1 MLQVIRADGEF
12 DPKVEPDLSHEDL
25 LKMHRYM
32 LTVRRFNEKGMSLQR
47 QGRIGFFIEST
58 GQEACQIGMSYTLSP
73 IDWAFPS
80 YRDPG
85 TCLVKG
91 VPLSALFDQIMGNS
105 ADEAHGRSMPV
116 HWGFSKWKIV
126 SLSSP
131 IGSKLLHAV
140 GIAYAA
146 KFRGEKSIALASLG
160 EGATSQGEFH
170 AAMNF
175 AGIWKTP
182 VVFFCENN
190 QYAISLPVR
199 RQTAS
204 ESIAIKAEAYGFEG
218 VQIDGNDILAVYK
231 ATKSAVD
238 KARSGGGPTLI
249 EAITY
254 RMGGHSTS
262 DDPSVYRSAEEVELW
277 KKRDPITR
285 FTAYLIKKGVLS
297 EQDNERYMKEI
308 DAEMA
313 QLVKE
318 REAIPQPAS
327 STLFTDV
334 YSEMPW
340 HLREEAEEFMRDEGS
355 GGGESKGEAYQRDPG
370 AMF

>member
-1 MLQVIRADGEF
+1 MLQIIRADGEF

-25 LKMHRYM
+25 LKMHRFM
-32 LTVRRFNEKGMSLQR
+32 LTVRKLNERGMSLQR
-47 QGRIGFFIEST
+47 QGRIGFFMEST
-58 GQEACQIGMSYTLSP
+58 GQEACQIGTSYTLSP

-85 TCLVKG
+85 TCLVRG
-91 VPLSALFDQIMGNS
+91 VPMSNLLDQIMANS
-105 ADEAHGRSMPV
+105 ADESKGRQMPV
-116 HWGFSKWKIV
+116 HWSFRQWKIV

-131 IGSKLLHAV
+131 VGSRLLHAV
-140 GIAYAA
+140 GVAFASKY
-146 KFRGEKSIALASLG
+146 KGEKSVTLTSFG

-175 AGIWKTP
+175 AGVYKTP
-182 VVFFCENN
+182 VIFVCENN

-238 KARSGGGPTLI
+238 KARAGGGPTLI

-262 DDPSVYRSAEEVELW
+262 DDPTVYRSAEEVELW
-277 KKRDPITR
+277 RKRDPIVR
-285 FTAYLIKKGVLS
+285 FTRYLINKGVINEKENSDMIAKIDSELS
-297 EQDNERYMKEI
+297 KAI
-308 DAEMA
+308 
-313 QLVKE
+313 KE
-318 REAIPQPAS
+318 REAIPPPDP

-334 YSEMPW
+334 YSEIPW
-340 HLREEAEEFMRDEGS
+340 HIREEAEEFMREEGGS
-355 GGGESKGEAYQRDPG
+355 GKRAEE
-370 AMF
+370 

>member
-1 MLQVIRADGEF
+1 MLQVIRADGQF
-12 DPKVEPDLSHEDL
+12 DPKIEPDLSREDL
-25 LKMHRYM
+25 LKMHRFM

-47 QGRIGFFIEST
+47 QGRVGFFMEST
-58 GQEACQIGMSYTLSP
+58 GQEACQIGMSYTLSSM
-73 IDWAFPS
+73 DWAFPS

-85 TCLVKG
+85 TCLVRG
-91 VPLSALFDQIMGNS
+91 VPMSDLWDQIMGNS
-105 ADEAHGRSMPV
+105 ADEAKGRQMPV

-131 IGSKLLHAV
+131 IAAKLPHAV
-140 GIAYAA
+140 GVAYAA
-146 KFRGEKSIALASLG
+146 KYRREKSVVLASFG
-160 EGATSQGEFH
+160 EGATSQGEWH

-175 AGIWKTP
+175 AGVYKTP

-218 VQIDGNDILAVYK
+218 VQVDGNDVLAVYK

-262 DDPSVYRSAEEVELW
+262 DDPSVYRSADEVELW

-285 FTAYLIKKGVLS
+285 FTAYLMRKGIIS
-297 EQDNERYMKEI
+297 EKENEKLIEEVDTEI
-308 DAEMA
+308 AA
-313 QLVKE
+313 VIKE
-318 REAIPQPAS
+318 REAVSPPSA

-334 YSEMPW
+334 
-340 HLREEAEEFMRDEGS
+340 
-355 GGGESKGEAYQRDPG
+355 
-370 AMF
+370 

>member
-12 DPKVEPDLSHEDL
+12 NPKVEPDLSREDL
-25 LKMHRYM
+25 LRMHRYM

-47 QGRIGFFIEST
+47 QGRIGFFMEST
-58 GQEACQIGMSYTLSP
+58 GQEACQIGMSYTLSNG
-73 IDWAFPS
+73 DWAFPS

-85 TCLVKG
+85 TCLVRG
-91 VPLSALFDQIMGNS
+91 VPMSALWDQIMGNS
-105 ADEAHGRSMPV
+105 ADEAKGRQMPV

-131 IGSKLLHAV
+131 IAAKLPHAV
-140 GIAYAA
+140 GVAYAA
-146 KFRGEKSIALASLG
+146 KYRREKSVVLASFG

-175 AGIWKTP
+175 AGVYKAP

-218 VQIDGNDILAVYK
+218 VQVDGNDILAVYK

-262 DDPSVYRSAEEVELW
+262 DDPTVYRNAEEVELW

-285 FTAYLIKKGVLS
+285 FTAYLMRKGVIS
-297 EQDNERYMKEI
+297 EQENSKLLEQI
-308 DAEMA
+308 DSELSAII
-313 QLVKE
+313 KE
-318 REAIPQPAS
+318 REAVPPPAA

-340 HLREEAEEFMRDEGS
+340 HLREEVEEFMKDEGES
-355 GGGESKGEAYQRDPG
+355 GAKGEGYERDSG

>member
-1 MLQVIRADGEF
+1 MLQVIRADGES
-12 DPKVEPDLSHEDL
+12 DPKVEPYLSTEEL

-32 LTVRRFNEKGMSLQR
+32 LTVRKFNEKCMSLQR
-47 QGRIGFFIEST
+47 QGRLGFFMEST
-58 GQEACQIGMSYTLSP
+58 GQEACQIGMAYTLSP
-73 IDWAFPS
+73 NDWAFPS

-85 TCLVKG
+85 TCLVRG
-91 VPLSALFDQIMGNS
+91 VPMSALFDQMMGNS
-105 ADEAHGRSMPV
+105 ADESKGRQMPV
-116 HWGFSKWKIV
+116 HWSFRGWKIV
-126 SLSSP
+126 SVSSP
-131 IGSKLLHAV
+131 VGSRILHAV
-140 GIAYAA
+140 GAAYAA
-146 KFRGEKSIALASLG
+146 KFKGEKSVSLVSFG

-175 AGIWKTP
+175 AGVYKTP

-190 QYAISLPVR
+190 QYAISLPAR

-204 ESIAIKAEAYGFEG
+204 ESIAVKAEAYGFEG
-218 VQIDGNDILAVYK
+218 VQIDGNDVLAVYK

-277 KKRDPITR
+277 KKRDPLVR
-285 FTAYLIKKGVLS
+285 FTRYLINKGVI
-297 EQDNERYMKEI
+297 NEKQI
-308 DAEMA
+308 AETTGRIEA
-313 QLVKE
+313 DLAKTVKE
-318 REAIPQPAS
+318 REAIPPPDP

-334 YSEMPW
+334 YSEVPW
-340 HLREEAEEFMRDEGS
+340 HIREEAEEFMTEEGN
-355 GGGESKGEAYQRDPG
+355 KGARSEE
-370 AMF
+370 

>member
-1 MLQVIRADGEF
+1 
-12 DPKVEPDLSHEDL
+12 
-25 LKMHRYM
+25 
-32 LTVRRFNEKGMSLQR
+32 
-47 QGRIGFFIEST
+47 
-58 GQEACQIGMSYTLSP
+58 
-73 IDWAFPS
+73 
-80 YRDPG
+80 
-85 TCLVKG
+85 
-91 VPLSALFDQIMGNS
+91 MGNS
-105 ADEAHGRSMPV
+105 ADEGKGRQMPV

-131 IGSKLLHAV
+131 IGAKLLHAV
-140 GIAYAA
+140 GVAYAA
-146 KFRGEKSIALASLG
+146 KYRREKAVALASFG

-175 AGIWKTP
+175 AGVYKTP

-218 VQIDGNDILAVYK
+218 VQVDGNDILAVYK

-249 EAITY
+249 EAVTY

-262 DDPSVYRSAEEVELW
+262 DDPTIYRSADEVELW
-277 KKRDPITR
+277 KKRDPIVR
-285 FTAYLIKKGVLS
+285 FTKYLIRKGIIS
-297 EQDNERYMKEI
+297 EKENEKFLEQI
-308 DAEMA
+308 DSEMTK
-313 QLVKE
+313 VIKE
-318 REAIPQPAS
+318 REVIAPPDV

-340 HLREEAEEFMRDEGS
+340 HLREEANEFMRDEGEP
-355 GGGESKGEAYQRDPG
+355 GAEKGEE
-370 AMF
+370 

>member
-1 MLQVIRADGEF
+1 MLQVIRADGEY
-12 DPKVEPDLSHEDL
+12 DPKLEPDLSREDL
-25 LKMHRYM
+25 LRMHRFM

-47 QGRIGFFIEST
+47 QGRIGFFMEST
-58 GQEACQIGMSYTLSP
+58 GQEACQIGMAYTLSNG
-73 IDWAFPS
+73 DWAFPS

-91 VPLSALFDQIMGNS
+91 VPMSALWDQIMGNS
-105 ADEAHGRSMPV
+105 ADEAKGRQMPV

-131 IGSKLLHAV
+131 IAAKLPHAV
-140 GIAYAA
+140 GVAYAA
-146 KFRGEKSIALASLG
+146 KYRREKSVVLASLG

-175 AGIWKTP
+175 AGVWKTP

-262 DDPSVYRSAEEVELW
+262 DDPSVYRNAEEVELW
-277 KKRDPITR
+277 KKRDPISR
-285 FTAYLIKKGVLS
+285 FTAYLMRKGVIS
-297 EQDNERYMKEI
+297 EKENSKLIEEI
-308 DAEMA
+308 DSELSA
-313 QLVKE
+313 VIKE
-318 REAIPQPAS
+318 REAIPPPSA

-340 HLREEAEEFMRDEGS
+340 HLREEAEEFMREEGENAS
-355 GGGESKGEAYQRDPG
+355 KGGGYERDSG

>member
-32 LTVRRFNEKGMSLQR
+32 LTVMRFNEKGMSLQR
-47 QGRIGFFIEST
+47 QGRIGFFMEST
-58 GQEACQIGMSYTLSP
+58 GQEACQIGMAYTLTP

-85 TCLVKG
+85 TCLVRG

-105 ADEAHGRSMPV
+105 ADEANGRQMPV
-116 HWGFSKWKIV
+116 HWGFRDWKIV

-131 IGSKLLHAV
+131 IAAKLPHAV
-140 GIAYAA
+140 GVAYAA
-146 KFRGEKSIALASLG
+146 KFRGEKSVVLASLG

-175 AGIWKTP
+175 AGVYKTP
-182 VVFFCENN
+182 LVFFCENN

-254 RMGGHSTS
+254 RIGGHST
-262 DDPSVYRSAEEVELW
+262 
-277 KKRDPITR
+277 
-285 FTAYLIKKGVLS
+285 
-297 EQDNERYMKEI
+297 
-308 DAEMA
+308 
-313 QLVKE
+313 
-318 REAIPQPAS
+318 
-327 STLFTDV
+327 
-334 YSEMPW
+334 
-340 HLREEAEEFMRDEGS
+340 
-355 GGGESKGEAYQRDPG
+355 
-370 AMF
+370 

>member
-1 MLQVIRADGEF
+1 MLQVIKADGEF

-32 LTVRRFNEKGMSLQR
+32 LTVRKFNEKGMSLQR
-47 QGRIGFFIEST
+47 QGRIGFFMEST
-58 GQEACQIGMSYTLSP
+58 GQEACQIGMSYTLTP

-85 TCLVKG
+85 TCLVRG
-91 VPLSALFDQIMGNS
+91 VPMGSLWDQIMGNS
-105 ADEAHGRSMPV
+105 ADEAKGRQMPV
-116 HWGFSKWKIV
+116 HWGFSPWKIV

-131 IGSKLLHAV
+131 IGAKLLHAV
-140 GIAYAA
+140 GVAYAS
-146 KFRGEKSIALASLG
+146 KFRGEKAIALASFG

-175 AGIWKTP
+175 AGVFKTP

-231 ATKSAVD
+231 ATKSAAD

-262 DDPSVYRSAEEVELW
+262 DDATIYRNADEVEMW
-277 KKRDPITR
+277 KKRDPIVR
-285 FTAYLIKKGVLS
+285 FTAYLIKKGVIS
-297 EQDNERYMKEI
+297 EQENQKFIEEI
-308 DAEMA
+308 DAEMSKV
-313 QLVKE
+313 VKE
-318 REAIPQPAS
+318 REAVPLPAA

-340 HLREEAEEFMRDEGS
+340 HLREEADEFMREEGENAPS
-355 GGGESKGEAYQRDPG
+355 NREGYQKEDG
-370 AMF
+370 TLF

>member
-25 LKMHRYM
+25 LRMHRYM

-47 QGRIGFFIEST
+47 QGRIGFFMEST
-58 GQEACQIGMSYTLSP
+58 GQEACQIGMAYTLNP

-91 VPLSALFDQIMGNS
+91 VPMSALWDQIMGNS
-105 ADEAHGRSMPV
+105 ADESNGRQMPV
-116 HWGFSKWKIV
+116 HWGFHGQKIV

-131 IGSKLLHAV
+131 IGAKLLHAV
-140 GIAYAA
+140 GVAFAA
-146 KFRGEKSIALASLG
+146 KYRREKSVALASFG

-170 AAMNF
+170 SAMNF
-175 AGIWKTP
+175 AGVYKTP
-182 VVFFCENN
+182 NVFFCENN

-204 ESIAIKAEAYGFEG
+204 ESIAIKAEGYGFEG

-285 FTAYLIKKGVLS
+285 FTAYLIKKGVLT
-297 EQDNERYMKEI
+297 EQENKKFMEEI
-308 DAEMA
+308 DAEMS
-313 QLVKE
+313 QVVKE
-318 REAIPQPAS
+318 REAIPPPDAS
-327 STLFTDV
+327 KLFTDV

-340 HLREEAEEFMRDEGS
+340 HLREEADEFMRDEGS
-355 GGGESKGEAYQRDPG
+355 GVEREGAGYQKDPG

>member
-1 MLQVIRADGEF
+1 MLQVIRADGDF
-12 DPKVEPDLSHEDL
+12 DPKVEPDLSREDL

-47 QGRIGFFIEST
+47 QGRIGFFMEST
-58 GQEACQIGMSYTLSP
+58 GQEACQIGMAYTLSP
-73 IDWAFPS
+73 TDWAFPS

-85 TCLVKG
+85 ACLVKG

-105 ADEAHGRSMPV
+105 ADESDGRSMPV
-116 HWGFSKWKIV
+116 HWGFHRQKIV

-131 IGSKLLHAV
+131 IAAKLPHAV
-140 GIAYAA
+140 GVAFAA
-146 KFRGEKSIALASLG
+146 KYRREKSVVLASFG

-175 AGIWKTP
+175 AGVYKTP
-182 VVFFCENN
+182 VIFFCENN

-204 ESIAIKAEAYGFEG
+204 ENVAIKAEAYGFEG

-262 DDPSVYRSAEEVELW
+262 DDPNVYRSSEEVELW

-285 FTAYLIKKGVLS
+285 FTAYLIKKGITN
-297 EQDNERYMKEI
+297 EQEIKKVMEEI
-308 DAEMA
+308 DAEMTR
-313 QLVKE
+313 VIKE
-318 REAIPQPAS
+318 REAIPPPAP

-340 HLREEAEEFMRDEGS
+340 HLREEAEEFMKEEENAGGAK
-355 GGGESKGEAYQRDPG
+355 GGGYEKDPG

>member
-1 MLQVIRADGEF
+1 MLQVIRADGDF

-32 LTVRRFNEKGMSLQR
+32 LTVRRLNEKGMSLQR
-47 QGRIGFFIEST
+47 QGRIGFFMEST

-105 ADEAHGRSMPV
+105 ADESNGRQMPV

-146 KFRGEKSIALASLG
+146 KFRGEKSVALASFG

-175 AGIWKTP
+175 AGVWKTP
-182 VVFFCENN
+182 VIFFCENN

-262 DDPSVYRSAEEVELW
+262 DDPKVYRSPEEVELW
-277 KKRDPITR
+277 NKRDPIAR
-285 FTAYLIKKGVLS
+285 FTAYLIKKGILS
-297 EQDNERYMKEI
+297 EHDNEKYMKEI

-313 QLVKE
+313 QVVKE
-318 REAIPQPAS
+318 REAIPAPAS

-340 HLREEAEEFMRDEGS
+340 HLREEAEEFMRDEG
-355 GGGESKGEAYQRDPG
+355 EE
-370 AMF
+370 

>member
-1 MLQVIRADGEF
+1 MLQVIRADGGF
-12 DPKVEPDLSHEDL
+12 DPKVEPDLSREDL

-32 LTVRRFNEKGMSLQR
+32 LTVRKPNEKGMSLQR
-47 QGRIGFFIEST
+47 QGRLGFFMEST
-58 GQEACQIGMSYTLSP
+58 GQEACQIGSAYALTP
-73 IDWAFPS
+73 QDWALPS

-85 TCLVKG
+85 VCLVRG
-91 VPLSALFDQIMGNS
+91 VPLSTLFDQLMGNS
-105 ADEAHGRSMPV
+105 ADESHGRSMPT
-116 HWGFSKWKIV
+116 HWSFKKQNIV

-146 KFRGEKSIALASLG
+146 KYKRDKLVCFTSIG

-175 AGIWKTP
+175 AGVFRAP

-190 QYAISLPVR
+190 QYAISLPAR

-204 ESIAIKAEAYGFEG
+204 ENFAVKAEAYGFEG
-218 VQIDGNDILAVYK
+218 VQIDGNDVLAVYK

-238 KARSGGGPTLI
+238 KARSGGGPTFI

-254 RMGGHSTS
+254 RMGGHSSS
-262 DDPSVYRSAEEVELW
+262 DDPSVYRNSEEVELW
-277 KKRDPITR
+277 KKRDPIVR
-285 FTAYLIKKGVLS
+285 FTAYLVKKGIIS
-297 EQDNERYMKEI
+297 EKENEKFMEEI
-308 DAEMA
+308 DAEMTRV
-313 QLVKE
+313 VKE
-318 REAIPQPAS
+318 REKIAAPDP

-334 YSEMPW
+334 YSEIPW
-340 HLREEAEEFMRDEGS
+340 HLQEEADEYMREEAYNKKEGE
-355 GGGESKGEAYQRDPG
+355 GQEG
-370 AMF
+370 

>member
-1 MLQVIRADGEF
+1 MLQVIKADGEF

-32 LTVRRFNEKGMSLQR
+32 LTVRKFNEKGMSLQR
-47 QGRIGFFIEST
+47 QGRIGFFMEST
-58 GQEACQIGMSYTLSP
+58 GQEACQIGMSYTLSAG
-73 IDWAFPS
+73 DWAFPS

-85 TCLVKG
+85 TCLVRG
-91 VPLSALFDQIMGNS
+91 VPMSALWDQIMGNS
-105 ADEAHGRSMPV
+105 ADESRGRQMPV
-116 HWGFSKWKIV
+116 HWGFRQWKIV

-140 GIAYAA
+140 GVAFAA
-146 KFRGEKSIALASLG
+146 KFRGEKSVALASFG

-175 AGIWKTP
+175 AGVYKTP

-204 ESIAIKAEAYGFEG
+204 ENIAVKAEAYGFEG

-238 KARSGGGPTLI
+238 KARSGGGPSLI

-262 DDPSVYRSAEEVELW
+262 DDPSIYRSVEEVELW
-277 KKRDPITR
+277 KKRDPIVR
-285 FTAYLIKKGVLS
+285 FTKYLIKKGIIS
-297 EQDNERYMKEI
+297 EKENEKFLEQI
-308 DAEMA
+308 DAGMTK
-313 QLVKE
+313 VIKE
-318 REAIPQPAS
+318 REVIAPPDP

-340 HLREEAEEFMRDEGS
+340 HIREEASEFMKDEGAPS
-355 GGGESKGEAYQRDPG
+355 AANGEE
-370 AMF
+370 

>member
-12 DPKVEPDLSHEDL
+12 DPKVEPDLSREDL

-32 LTVRRFNEKGMSLQR
+32 LTVRRLNEKGMSLQR
-47 QGRIGFFIEST
+47 QGRIGFFMEST
-58 GQEACQIGMSYTLSP
+58 GQEACQIGMAYTLSP

-85 TCLVKG
+85 FCLVKG

-105 ADEAHGRSMPV
+105 ADESDGRSMPV
-116 HWGFSKWKIV
+116 HWSFHGQKIV

-131 IGSKLLHAV
+131 IAAKLPQAV
-140 GIAYAA
+140 GVAFAA
-146 KFRGEKSIALASLG
+146 KYRREKSVVLASLG

-175 AGIWKTP
+175 AGVYKTP
-182 VVFFCENN
+182 VIFFCENN

-218 VQIDGNDILAVYK
+218 VQIDGNDVLAVYK
-231 ATKSAVD
+231 ATRSAVD

-262 DDPSVYRSAEEVELW
+262 DDPTVYRSSEEVEMW

-285 FTAYLIKKGVLS
+285 FTAYLVKKGITNEQEIKKVM
-297 EQDNERYMKEI
+297 EEI
-308 DAEMA
+308 DAEMTR
-313 QLVKE
+313 VIKE
-318 REAIPQPAS
+318 REAIPPPAP

-340 HLREEAEEFMRDEGS
+340 HLREEAEEFMKDEGNAGGAK
-355 GGGESKGEAYQRDPG
+355 GGGYEKDPG

>member
-1 MLQVIRADGEF
+1 MLQVIKADGEF

-25 LKMHRYM
+25 LKMQRYM
-32 LTVRRFNEKGMSLQR
+32 LTVRKFNEKGMSLQR
-47 QGRIGFFIEST
+47 QGRIGFFMEST
-58 GQEACQIGMSYTLSP
+58 GQEACQIGMSYTLTA

-85 TCLVKG
+85 TCLVRG
-91 VPLSALFDQIMGNS
+91 VPMSALWDQIMGNS
-105 ADEAHGRSMPV
+105 ADESKGRQMPV
-116 HWGFSKWKIV
+116 HWSFKPWKIV
-126 SLSSP
+126 SVASP
-131 IGSKLLHAV
+131 ISDKLLHAV
-140 GIAYAA
+140 GVAYAA
-146 KFRGEKSIALASLG
+146 KYRGEKSVALASFG

-170 AAMNF
+170 SAMNF
-175 AGIWKTP
+175 AGVYKTP

-238 KARSGGGPTLI
+238 TARSGGGPTLI

-254 RMGGHSTS
+254 RIGAHSTS
-262 DDPSVYRSAEEVELW
+262 DDANIYRSAEEVEMW
-277 KKRDPITR
+277 KKRDPLVR
-285 FTAYLIKKGVLS
+285 FTKYLINKGIIS
-297 EQDNERYMKEI
+297 EQENEKMIQQI
-308 DAEMA
+308 DADMTK
-313 QLVKE
+313 VIKE
-318 REAIPQPAS
+318 RELIPPPAK

-340 HLREEAEEFMRDEGS
+340 HIREEAEEFMRDEGDV
-355 GGGESKGEAYQRDPG
+355 GAKKGEE
-370 AMF
+370 

>member
-1 MLQVIRADGEF
+1 MLQVIRADGDF

-47 QGRIGFFIEST
+47 QGRIGFFMEST
-58 GQEACQIGMSYTLSP
+58 GQEACQIGMAYTLTP

-91 VPLSALFDQIMGNS
+91 VPMSALWDQIIGNS
-105 ADEAHGRSMPV
+105 ADESHGRSMPV

-140 GIAYAA
+140 GIGYAA
-146 KFRGEKSIALASLG
+146 KFRGEKSVALASLG

-175 AGIWKTP
+175 AGLWKTP
-182 VVFFCENN
+182 TIFFCENN

-199 RQTAS
+199 KQTAS

-238 KARSGGGPTLI
+238 KARAGGGPTFI

-262 DDPSVYRSAEEVELW
+262 DDPSVYRNAEEVEMW

-285 FTAYLIKKGVLS
+285 FTAYLVKKGILK
-297 EQDNERYMKEI
+297 EQDNEKYMKEI
-308 DAEMA
+308 DAEIS
-313 QLVKE
+313 QIVKE
-318 REAIPQPAS
+318 REAIPPPAS

-340 HLREEAEEFMRDEGS
+340 HLREEEEEFMRDEGDGS
-355 GGGESKGEAYQRDPG
+355 ESKGTGYQKDPG

>member
-1 MLQVIRADGEF
+1 MLQVIKADGQF

-32 LTVRRFNEKGMSLQR
+32 LTVRKLNEKGMSLQR
-47 QGRIGFFIEST
+47 QGRIGFFMEST
-58 GQEACQIGMSYTLSP
+58 GQEACQIGMSYTLSAG
-73 IDWAFPS
+73 DWAFPS

-85 TCLVKG
+85 TCLVRG
-91 VPLSALFDQIMGNS
+91 VPMSALWDQIMGNS
-105 ADEAHGRSMPV
+105 ADESKGRQMPV

-131 IGSKLLHAV
+131 IGAKLLHAV
-140 GIAYAA
+140 GVAYAA
-146 KFRGEKSIALASLG
+146 KYRREKAVALASFG

-175 AGIWKTP
+175 AGVYKTP

-204 ESIAIKAEAYGFEG
+204 ESIAVKAEAYGFEG
-218 VQIDGNDILAVYK
+218 VQVDGNDILAVYK

-262 DDPSVYRSAEEVELW
+262 DDPTIYRSAEEVELW
-277 KKRDPITR
+277 KKRDPIVR
-285 FTAYLIKKGVLS
+285 FTKYLIKKGIIS
-297 EQDNERYMKEI
+297 EKENEKFLEQI
-308 DAEMA
+308 DSEMTK
-313 QLVKE
+313 VIKE
-318 REAIPQPAS
+318 REVIAPPDV

-340 HLREEAEEFMRDEGS
+340 HIREEANEFMRDEGVP
-355 GGGESKGEAYQRDPG
+355 GDGKGEE
-370 AMF
+370 

>member
-25 LKMHRYM
+25 LKMQRYM

-47 QGRIGFFIEST
+47 QGRIGFFMEST
-58 GQEACQIGMSYTLSP
+58 GQEACQIGMSYTLTP

-85 TCLVKG
+85 TCLVRG

-105 ADEAHGRSMPV
+105 ADESKGRQMPV

-131 IGSKLLHAV
+131 LAAKLPHAV
-140 GIAYAA
+140 GVAYAA
-146 KFRGEKSIALASLG
+146 KFRGEKSVALASLG

-170 AAMNF
+170 SAMNF
-175 AGIWKTP
+175 AGVYKTP

-190 QYAISLPVR
+190 QYAISLPTR

-262 DDPSVYRSAEEVELW
+262 DDATVYRSPEEVELW

-285 FTAYLIKKGVLS
+285 FTAYLIKKGIIS
-297 EQDNERYMKEI
+297 EQENQKSIGQI
-308 DAEMA
+308 DAEMSA
-313 QLVKE
+313 VVKE
-318 REAIPQPAS
+318 REKIPPPAA

-334 YSEMPW
+334 YAEMPW
-340 HLREEAEEFMRDEGS
+340 HLREEAEEFMRDEGEN
-355 GGGESKGEAYQRDPG
+355 GPKGEEYEKESG
-370 AMF
+370 ALF

>member
-1 MLQVIRADGEF
+1 MLQVIKADGEF

-32 LTVRRFNEKGMSLQR
+32 LTVRKFNEKGMSLQR
-47 QGRIGFFIEST
+47 QGRIGFFMEST
-58 GQEACQIGMSYTLSP
+58 GQEACQIGMSYTLSAG
-73 IDWAFPS
+73 DWAFPS

-85 TCLVKG
+85 TCLVRG
-91 VPLSALFDQIMGNS
+91 VPMSALWDQIMGNS
-105 ADEAHGRSMPV
+105 ADEGKGRQMPV

-131 IGSKLLHAV
+131 IGAKLLHAV
-140 GIAYAA
+140 GVAYAA
-146 KFRGEKSIALASLG
+146 KYRREKAVALASFG

-175 AGIWKTP
+175 AGVYKTP

-204 ESIAIKAEAYGFEG
+204 ESIAVKAEAYGFDG
-218 VQIDGNDILAVYK
+218 VQVDGNDILAVYK

-262 DDPSVYRSAEEVELW
+262 DDPTIYRGAEEVELW
-277 KKRDPITR
+277 KKRDPIVR
-285 FTAYLIKKGVLS
+285 FTKYLIRKGIIS
-297 EQDNERYMKEI
+297 EKENEKFLEQI
-308 DAEMA
+308 DSEMTK
-313 QLVKE
+313 VIKE
-318 REAIPQPAS
+318 REVVAPPDV

-340 HLREEAEEFMRDEGS
+340 HIREEASEFMRDEG
-355 GGGESKGEAYQRDPG
+355 GPGAEKGEE
-370 AMF
+370 

>member
-12 DPKVEPDLSHEDL
+12 DPKVEPVLGHEDL
-25 LKMHRYM
+25 LKMHRHM
-32 LTVRRFNEKGMSLQR
+32 LTVRKFNEKGMSLQR
-47 QGRIGFFIEST
+47 QGRIGFFMEST
-58 GQEACQIGMSYTLSP
+58 GQEACQIGMSYTLTP

-85 TCLVKG
+85 TCLVRG

-105 ADEAHGRSMPV
+105 ADESKGRQMPV

-140 GIAYAA
+140 GVAYAS
-146 KFRGEKSIALASLG
+146 KFRGEKAVALASFG

-170 AAMNF
+170 SAMNF
-175 AGIWKTP
+175 AGVYKTP
-182 VVFFCENN
+182 AVFFCENN

-218 VQIDGNDILAVYK
+218 VQIDGNDVLAVYK
-231 ATKSAVD
+231 AAKSAVD

-249 EAITY
+249 EAVTY

-262 DDPSVYRSAEEVELW
+262 DDQAVYRSSEEVELW
-277 KKRDPITR
+277 KKRDPIMR
-285 FTAYLIKKGVLS
+285 FTAYLMRKGVIT
-297 EQDNERYMKEI
+297 EQENQKMIEQIETKMS
-308 DAEMA
+308 
-313 QLVKE
+313 QVVKE
-318 REAIPQPAS
+318 REAIPPPAP

-334 YSEMPW
+334 YAEMPW
-340 HLREEAEEFMRDEGS
+340 HLREEAEEFMREEGN
-355 GGGESKGEAYQRDPG
+355 GEEA
-370 AMF
+370 

>member
-1 MLQVIRADGEF
+1 
-12 DPKVEPDLSHEDL
+12 
-25 LKMHRYM
+25 
-32 LTVRRFNEKGMSLQR
+32 
-47 QGRIGFFIEST
+47 
-58 GQEACQIGMSYTLSP
+58 
-73 IDWAFPS
+73 
-80 YRDPG
+80 
-85 TCLVKG
+85 
-91 VPLSALFDQIMGNS
+91 MGNS
-105 ADEAHGRSMPV
+105 ADESKGRQMPV
-116 HWGFSKWKIV
+116 HWGFRDYKIV

-140 GIAYAA
+140 GVAYAA
-146 KFRGEKSIALASLG
+146 KFRGERSVALASFG

-175 AGIWKTP
+175 AGVWKTP

-199 RQTAS
+199 RSTAS

-262 DDPSVYRSAEEVELW
+262 DDPSIYRSQDEVEMW
-277 KKRDPITR
+277 KRRDPLTR
-285 FTAYLIKKGVLS
+285 FTAYLIKKGIIT
-297 EQDNERYMKEI
+297 EQENQKMMSEI
-308 DAEMA
+308 DAELA
-313 QLVKE
+313 RVVKE
-318 REAIPQPAS
+318 REAIPPPDP
-327 STLFTDV
+327 STLFTEV

-340 HLREEAEEFMRDEGS
+340 HLREEAEEFMRDEGNA
-355 GGGESKGEAYQRDPG
+355 GPRNGE
-370 AMF
+370 